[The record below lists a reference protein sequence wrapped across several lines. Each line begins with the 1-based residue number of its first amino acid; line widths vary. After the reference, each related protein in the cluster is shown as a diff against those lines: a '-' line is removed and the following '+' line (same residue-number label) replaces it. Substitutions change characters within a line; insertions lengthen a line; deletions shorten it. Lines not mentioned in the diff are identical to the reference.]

1 MWLRSG
7 VAVAVAVAVASTGIL
22 IQPLTWELSY
32 AAGTAVK
39 RKKKKS
45 HLPLASPYILV
56 TFPQYPLFVQPS
68 LKNLS
73 VSPFLWVLFVLGGL
87 PCHVKHRNV

>member
-7 VAVAVAVAVASTGIL
+7 VAVAVAVAVASTGIP

-39 RKKKKS
+39 RKKKNLIFFSLPIYFSYFSTISSLCSTESKKS
-45 HLPLASPYILV
+45 FGFTI
-56 TFPQYPLFVQPS
+56 S
-68 LKNLS
+68 LGSLCLRRAP
-73 VSPFLWVLFVLGGL
+73 VS
-87 PCHVKHRNV
+87 CKT

>member
-7 VAVAVAVAVASTGIL
+7 VAVAVAVAVASTGIP

-39 RKKKKS
+39 RKKKIS
-45 HLPLASPYILV
+45 SSLASPYILV